1 MKRLQKLIYTILL
14 FSSILIGCNQN
25 VVSSS
30 GGGGGAGADNS
41 GWKKVHI
48 SVLDGNNQ
56 VCTLSGSGNNYF
68 TTVKTEK
75 ATVSVSIPLGAEV
88 KINGEKTRSKELT
101 FAANGEQKKANVSV
115 FYSGTTQNYEVT
127 IRYYKG
133 AIKKLTVKDE
143 GNNAVPVV
151 SPDAYSYTASIGTKK
166 ANITVETFDAADT
179 VKIDG
184 EKTKTKNIELAPTE
198 KEKILPVIVTHE
210 GNDENYTVKLLYSDP
225 NEVPKAA
232 VLKSITVKNAEAP
245 AQTFALLP
253 QFAPYN
259 DTYAISVSNS
269 VNKIKVEAEAET
281 GIDVQIDGGE
291 EHMLVDGKNVI
302 KIKAVQQGNSANA
315 YEYTIN
321 IQKAA
326 AGASNDAFLKS
337 LTLNSKWAGKPKDWK
352 TPPVPFAKETYTYTC
367 TMDAH
372 CDEFF
377 IKAEPEEAHAVMTVQ
392 ANGEDLV
399 PLVSGED
406 KKFVPKNGTNTFV
419 ITVTAQDAS
428 TVKTYTVTA
437 EKKEGS
443 YVLKNLTVSGVPDF
457 YTGRYEE
464 YKKTGIFGSKRFDV
478 NVFETAI
485 PVTVK
490 AEPEFP
496 ASTTMKIQINKG
508 PEKPFDGTQVVD
520 FSDTW
525 KAKGKPDTKDR
536 VLLTIKL
543 ESSVTSDPQD
553 TYYLWLYKKPAT
565 GGNDNT
571 LKGLEVQYYGNGYKF
586 YAVNLNETF
595 ESTKTDYS
603 VTLPY
608 GVQEIRVTATPTSE
622 KAYIDGWLGSKTN
635 AFFGPFD
642 TVKIPVVAE
651 NGDRKVYEIT
661 VKQKP
666 KTTIKINN
674 ITENQT
680 IDLKV
685 LPSGLSVTGEFDGP
699 DGVVDNIWI
708 GSSGLPIQKDKG
720 GKWVEASINGK
731 TFSAV
736 LPLET
741 LKELPNGLR
750 DIKAGAFNFSGNA
763 VAVTRVPVTVTGNP
777 VATAPVYVTIKKAAT
792 VTGSIPANASMS
804 IIALDQEL
812 WGKHEDVVYASK
824 TVSPIGTL
832 QFPTKI
838 PLAGIK
844 AGVECRVEVYIYERI
859 LNKDVLLY
867 SGVEKVQVQAGSGNA
882 CTVELKSAQ

>member
-1 MKRLQKLIYTILL
+1 M
-14 FSSILIGCNQN
+14 
-25 VVSSS
+25 
-30 GGGGGAGADNS
+30 
-41 GWKKVHI
+41 
-48 SVLDGNNQ
+48 
-56 VCTLSGSGNNYF
+56 
-68 TTVKTEK
+68 
-75 ATVSVSIPLGAEV
+75 
-88 KINGEKTRSKELT
+88 
-101 FAANGEQKKANVSV
+101 
-115 FYSGTTQNYEVT
+115 
-127 IRYYKG
+127 
-133 AIKKLTVKDE
+133 
-143 GNNAVPVV
+143 
-151 SPDAYSYTASIGTKK
+151 
-166 ANITVETFDAADT
+166 
-179 VKIDG
+179 
-184 EKTKTKNIELAPTE
+184 
-198 KEKILPVIVTHE
+198 
-210 GNDENYTVKLLYSDP
+210 
-225 NEVPKAA
+225 
-232 VLKSITVKNAEAP
+232 
-245 AQTFALLP
+245 
-253 QFAPYN
+253 
-259 DTYAISVSNS
+259 
-269 VNKIKVEAEAET
+269 
-281 GIDVQIDGGE
+281 
-291 EHMLVDGKNVI
+291 
-302 KIKAVQQGNSANA
+302 
-315 YEYTIN
+315 
-321 IQKAA
+321 
-326 AGASNDAFLKS
+326 
-337 LTLNSKWAGKPKDWK
+337 
-352 TPPVPFAKETYTYTC
+352 
-367 TMDAH
+367 
-372 CDEFF
+372 
-377 IKAEPEEAHAVMTVQ
+377 
-392 ANGEDLV
+392 
-399 PLVSGED
+399 
-406 KKFVPKNGTNTFV
+406 
-419 ITVTAQDAS
+419 
-428 TVKTYTVTA
+428 
-437 EKKEGS
+437 
-443 YVLKNLTVSGVPDF
+443 
-457 YTGRYEE
+457 
-464 YKKTGIFGSKRFDV
+464 
-478 NVFETAI
+478 
-485 PVTVK
+485 
-490 AEPEFP
+490 
-496 ASTTMKIQINKG
+496 
-508 PEKPFDGTQVVD
+508 
-520 FSDTW
+520 
-525 KAKGKPDTKDR
+525 
-536 VLLTIKL
+536 
-543 ESSVTSDPQD
+543 
-553 TYYLWLYKKPAT
+553 
-565 GGNDNT
+565 
-571 LKGLEVQYYGNGYKF
+571 QYYGNGYKF

-699 DGVVDNIWI
+699 DGVVDNIWV